1 MTYCIYV
8 HMQIHIQYTY
18 TYTCTCTR
26 VNQVPL
32 FECIW
37 CTESISICEDGW
49 SYSWG
54 NWHNSSF
61 YRLEDDSCFQWWL
74 THNEQEGTWV
84 RLWRFRRPI
93 AASPEIPSE
102 PVDSTMYSKWLHS
115 YKCAKTVVH
124 PQNRSWSEYV
134 MSFCLSLPFFASLQ
148 DVKLKIVSIS
158 TMYDICLEHAH
169 WTLIGGVGIS
179 PTFPSL
185 ILWYKATTS
194 CTRFLSGFMAFS
206 LPGFV
211 LSILAIIIWVS
222 WSIWSRDR
230 VRLVWNSQGNFRDF
244 ARPVLTPWNPWNLVH
259 CPEAS
264 RGDEVNHRAAYS
276 DCDTKLPENGDS
288 PSSPSFHWFFAQSF
302 EFLWV

>member
-134 MSFCLSLPFFASLQ
+134 MSCPSVFLFLFLPAFKTWNWRLYPYPPCMTSALNMHIEHLSVEWVFLLPFQVWYS
-148 DVKLKIVSIS
+148 DIKLPP
-158 TMYDICLEHAH
+158 AA
-169 WTLIGGVGIS
+169 
-179 PTFPSL
+179 P
-185 ILWYKATTS
+185 
-194 CTRFLSGFMAFS
+194 
-206 LPGFV
+206 
-211 LSILAIIIWVS
+211 
-222 WSIWSRDR
+222 
-230 VRLVWNSQGNFRDF
+230 DF
-244 ARPVLTPWNPWNLVH
+244 CPVLWPFRCQAL
-259 CPEAS
+259 
-264 RGDEVNHRAAYS
+264 
-276 DCDTKLPENGDS
+276 
-288 PSSPSFHWFFAQSF
+288 F
-302 EFLWV
+302 